1 MNTYHEQGGVYRQR
15 TKRQI
20 QLGRAGASNTGIRQR
35 FAACLAAGFLLAV
48 ALPSHAQCQGC
59 GTLVNAFVAGETWT
73 AANSPYCVVSDVF
86 VVGLTIESN
95 VVVKFCSNYVFEVAG
110 QLQVKGTSNAPVLF
124 TPQDPAIGWKGIL
137 FSDALPGS
145 FFNHAIIEG
154 SKQGGVRINNTPP
167 AFTNCVIRNNTTPGY
182 GGGIY
187 GALSGSPLV
196 MQGCPITNN
205 VATGGQGGGLWVSG
219 SCALTRCMVADNR
232 TTANFYEY
240 GAGIFASGSCSL
252 RNCVISKN
260 ATSATGV
267 NIRGSGV
274 CLGAGS
280 LQMANCLVLTNGNP
294 SIAGEGGGVA
304 VGAPYITGPS
314 AFIVNCIFSGNAH
327 STLYEDD
334 GALALVNCT
343 LAANRGVAFS
353 SMRGSIS
360 VSNSIVYYNNGGGDQ
375 TPQYCVATFAYS
387 DVQGG
392 VRSGPGNISYNPSFC
407 PQSQALILGSP
418 CIDAGNPDQ
427 AYNDVCLD
435 NSFCTT
441 SAHGTVRNDMGAYG
455 GPGACNWLAG
465 DAPGI
470 FTQPQSQSSC
480 LGQTATFTVT
490 ATGSLPLTYHWYF
503 NGALLSGQAS
513 NRLALANLHT
523 SNSGPYAVVVA
534 NAFGSVTSAPANLL
548 VQDACVDLHMYAG
561 LDISGQAGRTYVL
574 SYVNDLDNTNWTA
587 LATNT
592 LGGSSWFYLDMESA
606 FQPKRFYKVKL
617 GQ

>member
-1 MNTYHEQGGVYRQR
+1 MNTYHEQRSVYRLES
-15 TKRQI
+15 KRQI
-20 QLGRAGASNTGIRQR
+20 KSGRAEVSPTGIRQR
-35 FAACLAAGFLLAV
+35 LAAWLAAGLLLAASPP
-48 ALPSHAQCQGC
+48 ALAQCPGC
-59 GTLVNAFVAGETWT
+59 GTQVNPYVVGETWT

-110 QLQVKGTSNAPVLF
+110 QIQVKGTSNAPVLF

-145 FFNHAIIEG
+145 FFNYAIIEG
-154 SKQGGVRINNTPP
+154 SKQSGVRINNTPP
-167 AFTNCVIRNNTTPGY
+167 SFTNCIIRNNTTPGF

-196 MQGCPITNN
+196 MRGCLITNN
-205 VATGGQGGGLWVSG
+205 VATDYQGGGLWLSG
-219 SCALTRCMVADNR
+219 SSTLSRCTIADNR
-232 TTANFYEY
+232 IEY
-240 GAGIFASGSCSL
+240 GGSYSTIVSLGAGIFTSGNCSL
-252 RNCVISKN
+252 QNCVVTRN
-260 ATSATGV
+260 AASITWRESGGGV
-267 NIRGSGV
+267 YLAG
-274 CLGAGS
+274 GS
-280 LQMANCLVLTNGNP
+280 LQMANCLVLTNGNG
-294 SIAGEGGGVA
+294 SVFGYGGGLSAGIAKASVA
-304 VGAPYITGPS
+304 
-314 AFIVNCIFSGNAH
+314 NCIFTGNAH
-327 STLYEDD
+327 SAVFGSG
-334 GALALVNCT
+334 GAIAFVNCT
-343 LAANRGVAFS
+343 LVANQQQGLDS
-353 SMRGSIS
+353 SGASIA
-360 VSNSIVYYNNGGGDQ
+360 VSNTIVYYNNGGGSQFADFL
-375 TPQYCVATFAYS
+375 TTFAYS

-392 VRSGPGNISYNPSFC
+392 VRPGPGNISYNPSFC
-407 PQSQALILGSP
+407 PLSQALILGSP
-418 CIDAGNPDQ
+418 CIDAGNPDP

-503 NGALLSGQAS
+503 NGALLSGQTS
-513 NRLALANLHT
+513 NRLTLANLQT

-534 NAFGSVTSAPANLL
+534 NAFGSVTSAPASLL

-561 LDISGQAGRTYVL
+561 LDIAGQAGRTYVL
-574 SYVNDLDNTNWTA
+574 SYVNDLNRTNWTA

-592 LGGSSWFYLDMESA
+592 LGGSNWFFLDMESP
-606 FQPKRFYKVKL
+606 FQPTRFYKVKL
-617 GQ
+617 KP